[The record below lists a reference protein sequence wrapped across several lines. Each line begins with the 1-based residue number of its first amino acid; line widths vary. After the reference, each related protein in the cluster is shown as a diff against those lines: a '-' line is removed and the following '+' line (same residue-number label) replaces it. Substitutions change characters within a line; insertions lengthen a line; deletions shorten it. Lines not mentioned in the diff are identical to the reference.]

1 MEENQKSTGIDVLE
15 NLFRQDKT
23 QELVE
28 LLDEMP
34 QVEVAEFLEGKE
46 FEDVFNFL
54 QRMSPIERGQLFGY
68 FNEDSQLNYSRL
80 MDKSSFSVI
89 FEHMASDTRADLYQE
104 FTEDEQNELIPYLS
118 KLVREDV
125 ISLSS
130 HAPETAGAIMT
141 TDFATIVNDMNVEQ
155 AIEKIRSDAPTRNM
169 VYYIYVVD
177 QRMVMT
183 GFLTLKDIVLA
194 KKNQKIDELVNEV
207 FIYADVHEDQESVT
221 QKIIRYDL
229 VAIPVLNS
237 INQLVG
243 IVRHDDAMEIIQFEQ
258 TEDIE
263 KMMGIVPSAEDESYL
278 EISTWNHYKR
288 RVPWLLSLALMGL
301 ISGVIINRFHS
312 ILEQFIILAVYMPLM
327 ASTGGNSGSQ
337 AAAVII
343 RAFALSEI
351 QDQEWFKVIF
361 KEIKIPF
368 LLSLSVALLI
378 HLQILSFPFSR
389 ASGERLSLIN
399 IASIISLAITCQV
412 ISATSLGAAL
422 PIIVR
427 KFGGDPAIV
436 ASPAITTI
444 VDITGILIYFAI
456 ANIFL

>member
-1 MEENQKSTGIDVLE
+1 
-15 NLFRQDKT
+15 
-23 QELVE
+23 
-28 LLDEMP
+28 
-34 QVEVAEFLEGKE
+34 
-46 FEDVFNFL
+46 
-54 QRMSPIERGQLFGY
+54 
-68 FNEDSQLNYSRL
+68 
-80 MDKSSFSVI
+80 
-89 FEHMASDTRADLYQE
+89 
-104 FTEDEQNELIPYLS
+104 
-118 KLVREDV
+118 
-125 ISLSS
+125 
-130 HAPETAGAIMT
+130 MT

-183 GFLTLKDIVLA
+183 GFLTLKDLVLA
-194 KKNQKIDELVNEV
+194 KKDQQIDELVNEV
-207 FIYADVHEDQESVT
+207 FIYADVNEDQESVA

-229 VAIPVLNS
+229 VAIPILNS

-361 KEIKIPF
+361 KEIKISF
-368 LLSLSVALLI
+368 LLSLSVGLLI
-378 HLQILSFPFSR
+378 YCQILLFPLSS
-389 ASGERLSLIN
+389 ASAESLSLIS

-427 KFGGDPAIV
+427 NFGGDPAIV

-456 ANIFL
+456 ANLFL